1 MDAEHF
7 RHLSRVQGLKIGRKV
22 AKLMR
27 EFLSRESS
35 GENGQVYIWKILDLC
50 FGHSDLLGEMTIV
63 FVPGHS
69 DRYARSVGDLY
80 ICLLCK
86 SHAVCLLVLYINCI
100 RYEDSNHF

>member
-7 RHLSRVQGLKIGRKV
+7 RHLSRVQGSKIGRKV
-22 AKLMR
+22 VKLMR

-63 FVPGHS
+63 FVQGHS
-69 DRYARSVGDLY
+69 DRYARTVGDLY

-100 RYEDSNHF
+100 RYEDSSHF